1 MSTKVINIRVSEL
14 RPAYNSLL
22 EWLQD
27 PSHIYIGR
35 DMSFYVDGAYKS
47 KWHNPYKVSKDSNGL
62 DNSLERYEAHIR
74 SSGLISDILELQG
87 KTLGCWCKPKRCHG
101 DVLLKLLD
109 EVIKEKAKS
118 NKKTRA

>member
-22 EWLQD
+22 EWLKD

-47 KWHNPYKVSKDSNGL
+47 KWHNPYKVSKDGNGL
-62 DNSLERYEAHIR
+62 DNSLERYEEHIR
-74 SSGLISDILELQG
+74 SSGLINDIMELQG

-101 DVLLKLLD
+101 DVLLKLLG
-109 EVIKEKAKS
+109 EVVQKEK
-118 NKKTRA
+118 N